1 VLGTSPGRLIG
12 GALIIPDGLVAV
24 LVVRAFGVV
33 AQAPCRA
40 PAFSGGGMRRA
51 AGVDYYRDGP
61 SWCAW
66 SVRGVPGDDA
76 GRDGIAEAALDMSV
90 IW

>member
-1 VLGTSPGRLIG
+1 MGSLLFWSSEHSVSLHKL
-12 GALIIPDGLVAV
+12 LAV
-24 LVVRAFGVV
+24 RPPFR
-33 AQAPCRA
+33 P
-40 PAFSGGGMRRA
+40 

-90 IW
+90 AW